1 MSRMWGEHRGLF
13 PDCGLSQTGCDLE
26 RREKTGVQ
34 GACDLFGRG
43 TWGELMEYLLFS
55 YPNCS
60 NCEKLRGYLSDTSLD
75 WQEYNLVQKESKM
88 KIRDF
93 LADIKRDESG
103 CIIIPTLIALDDGV
117 SKAVL
122 NSQEELD
129 DWLKLKG

>member
-1 MSRMWGEHRGLF
+1 
-13 PDCGLSQTGCDLE
+13 
-26 RREKTGVQ
+26 
-34 GACDLFGRG
+34 
-43 TWGELMEYLLFS
+43 MEYLLFS
-55 YPNCS
+55 YPNCP
-60 NCEKLRGYLSDTSLD
+60 NCEKLKGYLSDTPLD

-103 CIIIPTLIALDDGV
+103 GIIIPTLIALDDGV

-129 DWLKLKG
+129 DWLKSKG

>member
-1 MSRMWGEHRGLF
+1 
-13 PDCGLSQTGCDLE
+13 
-26 RREKTGVQ
+26 
-34 GACDLFGRG
+34 
-43 TWGELMEYLLFS
+43 MEYLLFS

-60 NCEKLRGYLSDTSLD
+60 NCEKLKGYLSDTSLD

-103 CIIIPTLIALDDGV
+103 GIIIPTLIALDDGV

>member
-1 MSRMWGEHRGLF
+1 
-13 PDCGLSQTGCDLE
+13 
-26 RREKTGVQ
+26 
-34 GACDLFGRG
+34 
-43 TWGELMEYLLFS
+43 MEYLLFS

-60 NCEKLRGYLSDTSLD
+60 NCEKLKGYLSDTSLD

-103 CIIIPTLIALDDGV
+103 GIIIPTLIALDEGV

>member
-1 MSRMWGEHRGLF
+1 M
-13 PDCGLSQTGCDLE
+13 D
-26 RREKTGVQ
+26 
-34 GACDLFGRG
+34 
-43 TWGELMEYLLFS
+43 YLLFT
-55 YPNCS
+55 YPNCT
-60 NCEKLRGYLSDTSLD
+60 NCEKIKNYLSDTPLD

-103 CIIIPTLIALDDGV
+103 GIIIPTLIALDDGV

-129 DWLKLKG
+129 DWLKSRE

>member
-1 MSRMWGEHRGLF
+1 M
-13 PDCGLSQTGCDLE
+13 D
-26 RREKTGVQ
+26 
-34 GACDLFGRG
+34 
-43 TWGELMEYLLFS
+43 YLLFT
-55 YPNCS
+55 YPNCT
-60 NCEKLRGYLSDTSLD
+60 NCEKIKNYLSDTPLD

-103 CIIIPTLIALDDGV
+103 GIIIPTLIALDDGV

-129 DWLKLKG
+129 DWLKSRD